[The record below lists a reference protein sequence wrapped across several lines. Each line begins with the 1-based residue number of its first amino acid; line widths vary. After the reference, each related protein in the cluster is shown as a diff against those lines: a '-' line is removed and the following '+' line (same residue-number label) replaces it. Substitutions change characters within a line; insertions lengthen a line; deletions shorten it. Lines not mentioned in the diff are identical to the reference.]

1 MQWLCVPLYINGQLF
16 QKFNIHVN
24 TVKQFHEN
32 FSMKT
37 ILLLR
42 NDLSW
47 LRWCTIFFSKFSINA
62 VMYFSVTQYFTGK
75 NIFISFPSLFFITLS
90 FAFRKICWDWNS
102 LKGTS
107 MLPMPTEV
115 CHLNVTSLPAIAP
128 IFENVIA
135 KVPSCLQC
143 KPTIFVF
150 AVHFNSHPSILKG
163 DDGM

>member
-1 MQWLCVPLYINGQLF
+1 
-16 QKFNIHVN
+16 
-24 TVKQFHEN
+24 
-32 FSMKT
+32 
-37 ILLLR
+37 
-42 NDLSW
+42 
-47 LRWCTIFFSKFSINA
+47 
-62 VMYFSVTQYFTGK
+62 
-75 NIFISFPSLFFITLS
+75 
-90 FAFRKICWDWNS
+90 
-102 LKGTS
+102 

-163 DDGM
+163 DDGMQLVVFLFFSSFCSFNKCLCYPLKKQMKLAKTLQIPCLPVKHYRYKMVAFGQMVIWKMHKVYFTQTENLARCNFPYAL